1 MHTNNKEDKK
11 DLDKSLYDLGFAVG
25 VLGVAVLVILVKHL
39 IKVALVG
46 VVTWVIFWCFG
57 WEWNILIPVG
67 VYLLALLMQVLSGRR

>member
-1 MHTNNKEDKK
+1 MQTNNKEDKK

-67 VYLLALLMQVLSGRR
+67 VYLLALLMQVLSGGR

>member
-1 MHTNNKEDKK
+1 MQTDNKEDKK
-11 DLDKSLYDLGFAVG
+11 DLNKAVYDLGFALG

-39 IKVALVG
+39 IKVALIG

-67 VYLLALLMQVLSGRR
+67 VYLLASLIQVLSGGR